1 MSLSSEEMFFYNSFL
16 EQEDFTQVLQLD
28 IASVV
33 THFQNNEWIV
43 SKQWMDKE
51 IVIKLKEK
59 KNKDRNKIGNEKK
72 IVFKKLIWIF
82 LAI

>member
-43 SKQWMDKE
+43 SKQWINKK

-59 KNKDRNKIGNEKK
+59 KIKIGT
-72 IVFKKLIWIF
+72 KLVMKRKLF
-82 LAI
+82 LKS